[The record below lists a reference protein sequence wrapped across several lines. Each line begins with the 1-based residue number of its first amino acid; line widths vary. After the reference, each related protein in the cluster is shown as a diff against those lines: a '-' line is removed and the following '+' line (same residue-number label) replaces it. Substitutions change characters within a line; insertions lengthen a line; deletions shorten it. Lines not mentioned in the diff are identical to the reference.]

1 MKISDLLKL
10 STDNLRRR
18 KGRTALTVIGVVVG
32 TCAIVVM
39 ISLGIAANK
48 RTEETLASWSDLTQI
63 TVLGYSDSADT
74 PALDDKM
81 VASLK
86 EMEYVIAAT
95 PMYNFQ
101 NFIDFYFL
109 VIICYTK
116 FHFKFSRNDIYST
129 PTY

>member
-1 MKISDLLKL
+1 MRISDLLKL

-63 TVLGYSDSADT
+63 TVMGYSDSADT
-74 PALDDKM
+74 PALDDDM
-81 VASLK
+81 VANFKTLPH
-86 EMEYVIAAT
+86 VVAVT
-95 PMYNFQ
+95 PYYYFQ
-101 NFIDFYFL
+101 NFNGNI
-109 VIICYTK
+109 TAGA
-116 FHFKFSRNDIYST
+116 NDRYSALRGRYRRHG
-129 PTY
+129 PRRP